1 MGGSDIVTGTL
12 ELLVL
17 KTLADGRRHGYAIGR
32 TIREQS
38 ADVLRVGENVLYPAL
53 HRLEA
58 RGDVRADWGT
68 TETGREARF
77 YRLTAKGRTRLR
89 REAERWI
96 ARSEAARA
104 ILEGNGVA

>member
-17 KTLADGRRHGYAIGR
+17 KTLAVGRLHGYAIGR
-32 TIREQS
+32 AIRERS
-38 ADVLRVGENVLYPAL
+38 AHVLKVGENVLYPAL

-68 TETGREARF
+68 TDTGREARF
-77 YRLTAKGRTRLR
+77 YRLTPRGRTRLR
-89 REAERWI
+89 REAERWL

-104 ILEGNGVA
+104 ILKGDGVA